1 MMDHALPPFA
11 ARVSARIAGLH
22 ASPVNQLIRAIQRP
36 GMISFANGMP
46 PQSALP
52 SITVGEIPR
61 TFLQYGAPEGD
72 PALREAIAAEVCAQG
87 LPCSPQQVIVL
98 SGSQQGIDLVAKLF
112 LDPGTAMAVEAPSY
126 VAALQVFQFFG
137 ASFSEVRAER
147 PDAGLAT
154 SPLPVLAYVTPNFR
168 NPDSALMDSA
178 GRDRVAAACDRLG
191 VTLFEDDPYHALAY
205 EACDRTPVCA
215 RLRRASWI
223 YQGSF
228 SKSLA
233 PGLRLG
239 YLVASPDLLPW
250 LSELKGGADLHSSR
264 ISQWLVLEQLRH
276 PQRAAQLAAVVAG
289 YRVKRDHFAALLDQ
303 HFDGLADWQIP
314 AGGLFFWL
322 TLKAGCDT
330 RVLVERAIERGV
342 AFMPGEPFYARPPE
356 ACGKIRLNFTHATTE
371 QAERGLAILGA
382 LVREHLAACTP

>member
-1 MMDHALPPFA
+1 MDHTVPSFV
-11 ARVSARIAGLH
+11 ARVSARIASLH
-22 ASPVNQLIRAIQRP
+22 PSPVNQLIKAVQRP

-52 SITVGEIPR
+52 GITVGEIPR
-61 TFLQYGAPEGD
+61 TFLQYGSSEGD
-72 PALREAIAAEVCAQG
+72 AELRAQIAADVSAQG
-87 LPCSPQQVIVL
+87 LACGPGQVIVL

-112 LDPGTAMAVEAPSY
+112 LDPGTPMAVEAPSY

-137 ASFSEVRAER
+137 ARFSVVSSEL

-154 SPLPVLAYVTPNFR
+154 APLPVLAYVTPNFR

-178 GRDRVAAACDRLG
+178 GRARVAEACDRLG

-205 EACDRTPVCA
+205 ESCDRTPVCA
-215 RLRRASWI
+215 RLKRASWI

-250 LSELKGGADLHSSR
+250 LSELKGGADLHTSR
-264 ISQWLVLEQLRH
+264 VSQWLVLEQLRR
-276 PQRAAQLAAVVAG
+276 PDRAAQLAAVVAS
-289 YRVKRDHFAALLDQ
+289 YRVKRDHFATLLQ
-303 HFDGLADWQIP
+303 THFEGLADWQVP

-322 TLKAGCDT
+322 TLKVPCDT

-342 AFMPGEPFYARPPE
+342 AFMPGEPFYAEPPQ
-356 ACGKIRLNFTHATTE
+356 ACGRIRLNFTHSTAE